1 MAEIAALQESYAEW
15 KELPRSPTSDLG
27 SLTSPSDSV
36 DSGESASRKEGKEG
50 SIAAKLR
57 RAEKKLK
64 RLSEK
69 WSSLQRSLQWRG
81 LWSSFSERW
90 SASLA
95 QFVRF
100 MSSNIATIALGLIF
114 FFLGI
119 SGRSASAA

>member
-15 KELPRSPTSDLG
+15 KESPHSPTSDLG
-27 SLTSPSDSV
+27 SPTSPSDSV
-36 DSGESASRKEGKEG
+36 DSGKSASRKEG
-50 SIAAKLR
+50 SITAKLR

-64 RLSEK
+64 RLGEK
-69 WSSLQRSLQWRG
+69 RSSLQRSLQWRG

-95 QFVRF
+95 QFVHF
-100 MSSNIATIALGLIF
+100 VSSNIATIALALIF

-119 SGRSASAA
+119 SGRSVSAV